1 MKSPLTSLRL
11 RRAARTLFGWKTLRP
26 GQLDAMRAIL
36 RGHDVL
42 AVMPTGAGKS
52 ALYQVPATQLPGPTV
67 VVSPLLALQQDQIGG
82 LERRGAASLKAVRIS
97 SAETPK
103 QQEAALAALRDGRAE
118 FLFITPEQ
126 LADPDRLAQVK
137 ALRPSLVAIDEAH
150 CISAW
155 GHDFRPDY
163 LALGHVI
170 RALGRP
176 PVVALTATASP
187 PVRDDIVARLGL
199 ARPKVMVTG
208 LDRANLFLEA
218 ANCPTEDY
226 RWRRL
231 IALLDAEAGPGIV
244 YVPTRR
250 GAEELAE
257 RLRGAGHDA
266 AFYHGGMAGG
276 ARERLHIAFL
286 ADQVPIM
293 VATSAF
299 GMGIDKPNIRW
310 VAHVALPDSPDS
322 YLQEIG
328 RAGRDG
334 LPARTL
340 LLWRAEDEALQRYF
354 TGAPPA
360 SAELRDLAA
369 VLLAEGP
376 LTKAALRDRTGLGA
390 RKLGQLVALLEQAGG
405 AVTRS
410 GGKVASPRYAPSP
423 AAAADL
429 AVAEAERQQSLSK
442 SRTDMMRGY
451 AQARGCRSQA
461 LLAYFGEQLT
471 RVCGHCDN
479 CSAGRGEPDN
489 GAVGPFAVH
498 TTVSHVEWGAGLVM
512 GYEEDRMTVLFDD
525 VGYKTLS
532 VPVVSEQGLLT
543 TLMPSDRRVL

>member
-1 MKSPLTSLRL
+1 MKSTITSLRL
-11 RRAARTLFGWKTLRP
+11 RRVARSLFGWKTLRP

-82 LERRGAASLKAVRIS
+82 LARRGAASLHAVRIS

-103 QQEAALAALRDGRAE
+103 QREAALEALRDGRAE

-126 LADPDRLAQVK
+126 LADPKRLEAVK

-176 PVVALTATASP
+176 PVIALTATASP
-187 PVRDDIVARLGL
+187 PVRDDIVERLGL
-199 ARPKVMVTG
+199 ERPKVMVTG
-208 LDRANLFLEA
+208 LDRPNLFLEA
-218 ANCPTEDY
+218 NNCATEDY

-231 IALLDAEAGPGIV
+231 QALLAEGETPGIV

-250 GAEELAE
+250 GAEELAA
-257 RLRGAGHDA
+257 RLRDAGYEA
-266 AFYHGGMAGG
+266 AHYHGGMAAG
-276 ARERLHIAFL
+276 ARETLHEEFL
-286 ADQVPIM
+286 ADKVPIM

-340 LLWRAEDEALQRYF
+340 LLWRAEDEGLQRYF
-354 TGAPPA
+354 TGALP
-360 SAELRDLAA
+360 SVDELRDLAA
-369 VLLAEGP
+369 VLRADGP
-376 LTKAALRDRTGLGA
+376 LTKATLRERTGLGA
-390 RKLGQLVALLEQAGG
+390 RKLGQLVALLEQVGG

-410 GGKVASPRYAPSP
+410 GGKVASPRYAPP
-423 AAAADL
+423 AAEVAAL
-429 AVAEAERQQSLSK
+429 AVAEAERQQSLQK

-451 AQARGCRSQA
+451 AEARGCRGQA
-461 LLAYFGEQLT
+461 LLAYFGEKLT
-471 RVCGHCDN
+471 HACGHCDN
-479 CSAGRGEPDN
+479 CVAGRGVPDD
-489 GAVGPFAVH
+489 GAVGPFPVH
-498 TTVSHVEWGAGLVM
+498 TTVRHAEWGSGMVM
-512 GYEEDRMTVLFDD
+512 GYEEDRMTVLFDE

-532 VPVVSEQGLLT
+532 VPVVSEQGLLVAD
-543 TLMPSDRRVL
+543 PS

>member
-1 MKSPLTSLRL
+1 MRPTFTALRL

-67 VVSPLLALQQDQIGG
+67 VISPLLALQQDQIGG
-82 LERRGAASLKAVRIS
+82 LERRGAAPLKAVRVS

-103 QQEAALAALRDGRAE
+103 QQQAALAALRDGSAE

-126 LADPDRLAQVK
+126 LADPDRLAEVK
-137 ALRPSLVAIDEAH
+137 ACKPSLVAVDEAH

-170 RALGRP
+170 RQLGRP

-187 PVRDDIVARLGL
+187 PVRDDIVERLGL
-199 ARPKVMVTG
+199 RKPKIMVTG
-208 LDRANLFLEA
+208 LDRHNLFLEA

-231 IALLDAEAGPGIV
+231 QALLAEGETPGIV

-250 GAEELAE
+250 GAEELAT
-257 RLRGAGHDA
+257 RLRAAGHEA
-266 AFYHGGMAGG
+266 AHYHGGMATG
-276 ARERLHIAFL
+276 AREKLHEEFL
-286 ADQVPIM
+286 ADKVPIM

-340 LLWRAEDEALQRYF
+340 LLWRAEDEGLQRFF
-354 TGAPPA
+354 TGALPA
-360 SAELRDLAA
+360 LDELRDLAA
-369 VLLAEGP
+369 VLRADGP
-376 LTKAALRDRTGLGA
+376 FTKTALRERTGFGA
-390 RKLGQLVALLEQAGG
+390 RKLGQLVALLEHVGG

-410 GGKVASPRYAPSP
+410 GGKIGTPRYAPQP
-423 AAAADL
+423 ADAAAL
-429 AVAEAERQQSLSK
+429 AVAEAERQQNLSK

-451 AQARGCRSQA
+451 AEARGCRGQA
-461 LLAYFGEQLT
+461 LLAYFGEKMNH
-471 RVCGHCDN
+471 VCGHCDN
-479 CSAGRGEPDN
+479 CVAGRAVADN
-489 GAVGPFAVH
+489 GAVGPFPVH
-498 TTVSHVEWGAGLVM
+498 STVKHAEWGSGMVM
-512 GYEEDRMTVLFDD
+512 GYEDDKMTVLFDE

-532 VPVVSEQGLLT
+532 VPVVSEQGLLVAD
-543 TLMPSDRRVL
+543 PR